1 MKWMTGE
8 QISVDGVAARRILM
22 RECCEDRPVGQWRWI
37 GFAVVGCLLTP
48 WRAGAQPAASG
59 PLSLNDAVQF
69 ALKNY
74 PAIKESRAR
83 AQAAD
88 EGIGVAR
95 TAYLP
100 RLDMLWQENRA
111 TTNNVFGLV
120 LPQSIVPPISGPV
133 LGTRSYDSVWGSA
146 AGVQLS
152 WEALD
157 FGQRK
162 ANVEVARA
170 QSSFAK
176 AQTDLTALDVAAA
189 AADAFVTV
197 LAADEAVRAARANV
211 DRLQVF
217 ANNVRTLVANQLRPG
232 ADESRANAELAIARN
247 QVSQAV
253 QVADIARAALADAV
267 GAAGTTVEPAMGSL
281 ANLPQMPS
289 LSAGDFTSH
298 PAARAELAVVD
309 TVRARERVLD
319 RSYFPHIYFQSG
331 FAARDS
337 GAQAPGLPPP
347 GSGLWPQVRNWG
359 AALQVTFPAFDLFT
373 VNAHKRVEVQNEL
386 AERARYDLTI
396 QTLTTQDARA
406 RALMKAAVD
415 IAQNTPIERQ
425 AATAAESQ
433 ARARYGSGLTSVTEV
448 AEAQRL
454 LAQAEADDAV
464 ARLGVWR
471 ALLAAAQVRG
481 DLTPFLDQVRQP

>member
-1 MKWMTGE
+1 MRE
-8 QISVDGVAARRILM
+8 RSVD
-22 RECCEDRPVGQWRWI
+22 RPLWLRWI
-37 GFAVVGCLLTP
+37 GFAVVGCVLSP
-48 WRAGAQPAASG
+48 GHAVAQPAASG
-59 PLSLNDAVQF
+59 PLSLNDAVQL
-69 ALKNY
+69 ALMNY

-111 TTNNVFGLV
+111 TRNNVFGLL
-120 LPQSIVPPISGPV
+120 LPQSIVPSISGPV

-176 AQTDLTALDVAAA
+176 ARTDLTSLDVAAA

-197 LAADEAVRAARANV
+197 LASDEAVRAAQANV

-232 ADESRANAELAIARN
+232 ADESRANAELAIAKN
-247 QVSQAV
+247 QLSQAI
-253 QVADIARAALADAV
+253 QTADIGRATLADAI
-267 GAAGTTVEPAMGSL
+267 GAAGTTVELAAGGL
-281 ANLPQMPS
+281 ANLPQEPS
-289 LSAGDFTSH
+289 LGAGDLKSH
-298 PAARAELAVVD
+298 PAARAEFAAVEA
-309 TVRARERVLD
+309 VRARERVLD
-319 RSYFPHIYFQSG
+319 RSYFPHVNFQSA
-331 FAARDS
+331 FAARGS
-337 GAQAPGLPPP
+337 GAEVPGQPLL
-347 GSGLWPQVRNWG
+347 GNGLWPEVPNW
-359 AALQVTFPAFDLFT
+359 AAGLSVTFPAFDLFT
-373 VNAHKRVEVQNEL
+373 VNARKRVELQNEL
-386 AERARYDLTI
+386 AERARYDQTI
-396 QTLTTQDARA
+396 QALTTQDARA
-406 RALMKAAVD
+406 QALMKAAAA

-433 ARARYGSGLTSVTEV
+433 ARARYGSGLASITEV

-481 DLTPFLDQVRQP
+481 DLTPFLEKTKRQ